1 MLGLDLVWFLVS
13 CLGLVISASLLVK
26 SLSKLAAFLRL
37 SEFVV
42 AFILM
47 AFATSVPELFVGI
60 SSGLRGEGALALGTV
75 IGSNIANLSLVIG
88 VSVLLAKGIKI
99 ESVKIKRDS
108 LYMILIML
116 LPAVLMVIGGVL
128 SRIDA
133 LILILVFVFYV
144 YRKLGE
150 RKEFRKVVE
159 DSIPRKDVVFSAF
172 LFVFCV
178 VVLFFSS
185 GYVVEYASLLALG
198 FGLPV
203 IFIGLFLVALGT
215 SLPELV
221 FGSKAALEGHGD
233 MNLGNLIG
241 SVVVNSTLVLA
252 VTALISPISADF
264 LVFFVSAIFMIIVGF
279 LFFTFVKSGDGLDW
293 REGLSLIFL
302 YVFFLMVEFYLK
314 SYIG

>member
-1 MLGLDLVWFLVS
+1 MLGLNLLWFLVS
-13 CLGLVISASLLVK
+13 CSVLVVSASYLVK
-26 SLSKLAAFLRL
+26 SLSKLAAFLRV
-37 SEFVV
+37 SEFVA

-60 SSGLRGEGALALGTV
+60 SSGLSGKGALALGTV
-75 IGSNIANLSLVIG
+75 IGSNIANLSIVIG
-88 VSVLLAKGIKI
+88 ITVLLARGIKI
-99 ESVKIKRDS
+99 DSTKIKKDS

-116 LPAVLMVIGGVL
+116 LPAILMAIGGVL

-133 LILILVFVFYV
+133 VILILVFGFYV
-144 YRKLGE
+144 WKMLSE
-150 RKEFRKVVE
+150 RKEFRKVLE
-159 DSIPRKDVVFSAF
+159 DKIPRKEVVFNAF
-172 LFVFCV
+172 LFIACIIT
-178 VVLFFSS
+178 LFFSS
-185 GYVVEYASLLALG
+185 SYVVKYGSALALD

-264 LVFFVSAIFMIIVGF
+264 LVFFVSAVFMIIVGF
-279 LFFTFVKSGDGLDW
+279 LFFTFVQSGDGLDW
-293 REGLSLIFL
+293 REGLSLVFL
-302 YVFFLMVEFYLK
+302 YIFFLMVEFYLK